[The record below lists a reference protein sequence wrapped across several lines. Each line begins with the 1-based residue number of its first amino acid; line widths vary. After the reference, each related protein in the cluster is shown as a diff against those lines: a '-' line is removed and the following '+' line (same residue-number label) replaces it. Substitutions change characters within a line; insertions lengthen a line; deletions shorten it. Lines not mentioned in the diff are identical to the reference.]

1 MADRIA
7 EPMKTFFILMLLPAS
22 ASAQDYVD
30 QWFDR
35 VSRDTQSAQK
45 GGPRQGGQPY
55 YAIGIV
61 GSYDTNLHL
70 TETDEQRETIATI
83 FVRTRI
89 EYADAK
95 TDGVMDLL
103 ASWNQYI
110 PDKEFSDDEERL
122 YFRMRYLDPKGSIE
136 LVEIFRHESDPLDVQ
151 YADFAER
158 YVSTTVPKVAFDVA
172 GGFGAEIAT
181 QFTYVTFLED
191 VFKIQDNWNLRA
203 DVGLVAHLTQT
214 FDVVA
219 QAGWLKIQYLENDLD
234 VPGVDGW
241 YARGG
246 VRGELWSG
254 FLLTLLGGVVKVE
267 SDEFADGST
276 QGEQT
281 ADLSGHLQWDIS
293 QRLTLYADYT
303 RQIAFLG
310 VGGDPYEIINRA
322 IVSVE
327 SPLTQQ
333 WSLKVRAQY
342 DLAESSLGRERTWM
356 QGGISIGYKGAEK
369 WAAEVGVVW
378 RRAEN
383 REPVETEADGWILS
397 LALIA
402 TN

>member
-1 MADRIA
+1 
-7 EPMKTFFILMLLPAS
+7 MKTFFLLMLSAAPA
-22 ASAQDYVD
+22 AAQDYVD

-35 VSRDTQSAQK
+35 VNRDTQSWQRPLA
-45 GGPRQGGQPY
+45 RSSGQPY
-55 YAIGIV
+55 YAIGVI

-70 TETDEQRETIATI
+70 SESDEQRESLATI
-83 FVRTRI
+83 FVRTRM

-95 TDGVMDLL
+95 SDGVMDML

-136 LVEIFRHESDPLDVQ
+136 LIEVFRHESDPLDVQ

-158 YVSTTVPKVAFDVA
+158 YVSTTIPRVAFDVA
-172 GGFGAEIAT
+172 GGFGTEFAI
-181 QFTYVTFLED
+181 QFGYVTFLED
-191 VFKIQDNWNLRA
+191 ALKIQDNWNLRA
-203 DVGLVAHLTQT
+203 DLSLVAHLTQT
-214 FDVVA
+214 FDAVA
-219 QAGWLKIQYLENDLD
+219 QGGWMKIQYTENDFD

-246 VRGELWSG
+246 VRGELWKG
-254 FLLTLLGGVVKVE
+254 FILTLLGGVVKAE
-267 SDEFADGST
+267 SDEFADGTT
-276 QGEQT
+276 QEEQT
-281 ADLSGHLQWDIS
+281 ADLSGHIQWDIS

-310 VGGDPYEIINRA
+310 VGGDPFEIINRA
-322 IVSVE
+322 ILSVE
-327 SPLTQQ
+327 SPLTPQ
-333 WSLKVRAQY
+333 WSLKVRAEY
-342 DLAESSLGRERTWM
+342 DLAESSLGLERTWM
-356 QGGISIGYKGAEK
+356 QGGLSIGYKGAEK

-378 RRAEN
+378 RRTESG
-383 REPVETEADGWILS
+383 EPVDTEADGWIFS